1 MADSRDPKIVIR
13 TEYDP
18 KGIKALLGQAVNAAK
33 QMGVIQDKSV
43 RDAQRAEDAK
53 AKAAEKALRQR
64 LALQMKSAQM
74 ATAEFWKEVAAK
86 QKAEQQKLAA
96 EQRTAAAKVKQDARD
111 LAAEQRKLDAEVK
124 AVQKAEDA
132 KFRIRLANEEK
143 IRSGLRFLSENQAR
157 LNAASVTSSS
167 GLGGPSVTKTLEGL
181 VGRIFGSRA
190 LGAITGPL
198 GSGVAGALT
207 GAAAAFKS
215 AMGSAISWIGGAIQ
229 TAVGVLL
236 RDIAIGFVNL
246 IRDGINT
253 AVTSVQGVE
262 RLFISLT
269 TQGSIENQAKGQ
281 DAATA
286 MQNARSEASKYL
298 SVVRQ
303 LAIYSP
309 FSIQDVQ
316 DIYRVYAAYGLTR
329 EQALSL
335 SRGMI
340 DLSSAFMVTGAEAN
354 RASLA
359 VAQIIARGRATG
371 EEIRQ
376 LVNSGLPLMTKLQEK
391 LGVTKKEFADMAK
404 EGKLTTDVL
413 LPALQELFKE
423 FEGAGERA
431 SMTTFTGLLS
441 SLGDIGPMLLQEFF
455 GPINRATG
463 EMEGLFGAL
472 IPRLRGFVDF
482 FTNPRTI
489 TTVRAWGRQLG
500 EFAKQAF
507 DWADNAFKWG
517 YNLMVQYG
525 NGIIAAG
532 RVVLRA
538 LANIG
543 RLIMRMLRPNS
554 PPLILP
560 DIDTWG
566 KETMEQWLLGFTQAD
581 ANSVFST
588 LSGELG
594 GLMKSLGAQIE
605 DKSVLPSM
613 LRGLN
618 ESLGDLVI
626 AYSSGNGLQEAQLRI
641 TSMFSGASQVVQN
654 YVQALLNA
662 QTASNAVAAAERNL
676 ATVTKFYEDRLAALD
691 AQIKALQNTQQDI
704 TDEVEVRKLN
714 LILNS
719 QFVSEDRKAQARA
732 RLEELRLTKVKRGVE
747 EERDAKISAAQAT
760 LDAAKLEQEKR
771 QEQLAAAKMM
781 LDFYQQ
787 QNDLL
792 NDQIDAIK
800 DLADALKDA
809 AGALGD
815 LGGGDDDG
823 LGALDGLWGDDDAN
837 GRFKNVAWDP
847 FAPWREEM
855 AGFKTDWDTFWA
867 DLGLAVDAFDTSYLN
882 TVLTGINPTSVVMA
896 DVTERNLARLR
907 EAWES
912 LPESAR
918 NALLGGAIAGVGGKG
933 AMSGVAGAFAT
944 LALDVDKSV
953 LSIRNAL
960 NLALLAIQGFRVGG
974 TIQMTLFSV
983 TMQIASDLLTGI
995 ITGDFETMKT
1005 KIIEHVTAAKDDA
1018 LKLFGAWVVESEEV
1032 MGPWYD
1038 NTVLAFEGTKNG
1050 ILAALAQMVVSSTG
1064 YINDMIGLFNQL
1076 IAAYN
1081 SIPWLPD
1088 VPSIGTIPLPSA
1100 PVKHKAPDANRSGVS
1115 NVSTSVTNNYNL
1127 GVSTTTDPN
1136 VVQKSFNRMKVLG
1149 V

>member
-18 KGIKALLGQAVNAAK
+18 KGIKALLAQAVNAAK
-33 QMGVIQDKSV
+33 QLGVIQDKSV
-43 RDAQRAEDAK
+43 RDAQRAENAK
-53 AKAAEKALRQR
+53 AKAAERELRR
-64 LALQMKSAQM
+64 SLRLQMKSAQM

-96 EQRTAAAKVKQDARD
+96 EQRAAAAKVKQDARD

-157 LNAASVTSSS
+157 LNAVSTTTSS
-167 GLGGPSVTKTLEGL
+167 GFGGPNILRSLEAT
-181 VGRIFGSRA
+181 VFGPGGMGNVLRS
-190 LGAITGPL
+190 L
-198 GSGVAGALT
+198 GSGVTGALT
-207 GAAAAFKS
+207 GAAAAFRS

-269 TQGSIENQAKGQ
+269 TQGSIENQARGQ
-281 DAATA
+281 DPATA
-286 MQNARSEASKYL
+286 MKNARAEASKYL

-335 SRGMI
+335 SKGMI

-441 SLGDIGPMLLQEFF
+441 SLGDIGPMILQEFF

-605 DKSVLPSM
+605 DKSVMPSM

-626 AYSSGNGLQEAQLRI
+626 AYSSGNGLQEAQMRI

-676 ATVTKFYEDRLAALD
+676 ATVTKFYEDRLAGLD

-714 LILNS
+714 LLLNS
-719 QFVSEDRKAQARA
+719 RFVSEDRKAQARA

-815 LGGGDDDG
+815 LGGAGGDDDG
-823 LGALDGLWGDDDAN
+823 LGALDGLWGAEDAN

-847 FAPWREEM
+847 FAPWREELEE
-855 AGFKTDWDTFWA
+855 FKKDWA
-867 DLGLAVDAFDTSYLN
+867 DFTTFLEDKWNAFSNSYAGAVFRG
-882 TVLTGINPTSVVMA
+882 VNPASVAMA
-896 DVTERNLARLR
+896 DVTERVVQRMKN
-907 EAWES
+907 AWET
-912 LPESAR
+912 LPPAFKEKVGQVFGLMLAQLVRDFSR
-918 NALLGGAIAGVGGKG
+918 GFNTILFLHSGWQLGMTAMFSTFSTAFIQAVQIFAGIV
-933 AMSGVAGAFAT
+933 
-944 LALDVDKSV
+944 
-953 LSIRNAL
+953 
-960 NLALLAIQGFRVGG
+960 
-974 TIQMTLFSV
+974 
-983 TMQIASDLLTGI
+983 
-995 ITGDFETMKT
+995 TGDYDTMWKGIHESGT
-1005 KIIEHVTAAKDDA
+1005 GWKEDMLILFAAFIK
-1018 LKLFGAWVVESEEV
+1018 ESEEAF
-1032 MGPWYD
+1032 GPWVTRFTEIFG
-1038 NTVLAFEGTKNG
+1038 NVKNA
-1050 ILAALAQMVVSSTG
+1050 IVQALQDAVIQGTG
-1064 YINDMIGLFNQL
+1064 YVNSMIGLINGL
-1076 IAAYN
+1076 ISAYN

-1088 VPSIGTIPLPSA
+1088 VANIGLIPVPNYQQQSGA
-1100 PVKHKAPDANRSGVS
+1100 PGKGSGS
-1115 NVSTSVTNNYNL
+1115 GNQTTNTTNVTNNYNL

-1136 VVQKSFNRMKVLG
+1136 AVQKSFNRMKALAAT
-1149 V
+1149 